1 MLMCMNSLRLFPAS
15 RYLTDGLLS
24 CLSEGLMK
32 KSGLLLWLFV
42 FATLVI
48 AGSGT
53 SRAETLF
60 SYVDENGVRI
70 FTNIAP
76 KGPVQ
81 DLKMSGHPVPAQA
94 DSGAGAGSRKADAN
108 YDVIIDKYAGEY
120 RIDPALIRS
129 MIATESSFNPKAVS
143 SKGAQGLMQLM
154 PSTAARIGVRD
165 AFDPEQNIRGGTK
178 HMRFLLDTFGN
189 DLNLSLAAYNAGE
202 NLVQRLGRIPDFKE
216 THDYVRSIKERY
228 GKSAMT
234 TDSQASNAGPMTFR
248 YLDENGILHL
258 TNIPPVQ
265 HAAPDED
272 ALAQSQP

>member
-1 MLMCMNSLRLFPAS
+1 M
-15 RYLTDGLLS
+15 
-24 CLSEGLMK
+24 MK
-32 KSGLLLWLFV
+32 KSGLLWCSLLV
-42 FATLVI
+42 TLLT
-48 AGSGT
+48 AGSGV

-81 DLKMSGHPVPAQA
+81 DLKMSGHSLPSEGISA
-94 DSGAGAGSRKADAN
+94 SGGDKKADPN
-108 YDVIIDKYAGEY
+108 YDVIIDKYAEEY
-120 RIDPALIRS
+120 RVDPALIRS

-143 SKGAQGLMQLM
+143 RKGAQGLMQLM
-154 PSTAARIGVRD
+154 PATAARIGVRD
-165 AFDPEQNIRGGTK
+165 AFDPEENIRGGTK

-202 NLVQRLGRIPDFKE
+202 NLVQRLGRVPDFKE
-216 THDYVRSIKERY
+216 THDYVRTIKERY
-228 GKSAMT
+228 GKSTMPV
-234 TDSQASNAGPMTFR
+234 DSEALSRGPATFR

-265 HAAPDED
+265 HAAPEED
-272 ALAQSQP
+272 SMAQSQP